1 MLNYFRKKKQ
11 EKMNKI
17 VDEVV
22 RQIEVKME
30 DLFDDFVSRLN
41 GQEIDYEKV
50 WIDYSELV
58 EHVDMYELAE
68 NVEVDAS
75 DVAYHIDINDVA
87 DNIHCDDVANELDTS
102 EIANFVEVDFDDLK
116 KEIFNEVRSMI
127 EDAVDE
133 VETSIDHLT
142 ISRA

>member
-1 MLNYFRKKKQ
+1 
-11 EKMNKI
+11 
-17 VDEVV
+17 
-22 RQIEVKME
+22 
-30 DLFDDFVSRLN
+30 
-41 GQEIDYEKV
+41 
-50 WIDYSELV
+50 
-58 EHVDMYELAE
+58 MYELAE